1 MLWDHDFQ
9 LSIFVNITSQKCDY
23 EINSDSQFKHL
34 LFSYILKAKV
44 SKSII
49 PTETNIK
56 NLNLCTK
63 YIQVWYLVH
72 KQRKVKKGEKEI

>member
-1 MLWDHDFQ
+1 M
-9 LSIFVNITSQKCDY
+9 
-23 EINSDSQFKHL
+23 
-34 LFSYILKAKV
+34 
-44 SKSII
+44 
-49 PTETNIK
+49 PTKTNIK